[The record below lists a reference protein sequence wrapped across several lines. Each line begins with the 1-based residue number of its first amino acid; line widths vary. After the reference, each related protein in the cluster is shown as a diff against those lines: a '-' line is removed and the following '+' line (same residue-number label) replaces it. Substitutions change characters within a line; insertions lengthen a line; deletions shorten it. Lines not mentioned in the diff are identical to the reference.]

1 MDTEAIKQFKQIWE
15 LGEKEPTIKKIERK
29 TKEIDFSLCTV
40 LDRFVPC
47 AEKAMASGKIDKSD
61 YEELI
66 NLIGKLKKLLGK
78 IKDKE
83 ILTAE
88 IEVQKNRRSLYA

>member
-1 MDTEAIKQFKQIWE
+1 MDSEARKQFNQIWE
-15 LGEKEPTIKKIERK
+15 LGEKEPKVKTIERK
-29 TKEIDFSLCTV
+29 PREIDFSLCSV
-40 LDRFVPC
+40 LDRFIPC

-66 NLIGKLKKLLGK
+66 SLIGKLKKLLGK

-83 ILTAE
+83 IITSE
-88 IEVQKNRRSLYA
+88 IEEQKKRRNLYA